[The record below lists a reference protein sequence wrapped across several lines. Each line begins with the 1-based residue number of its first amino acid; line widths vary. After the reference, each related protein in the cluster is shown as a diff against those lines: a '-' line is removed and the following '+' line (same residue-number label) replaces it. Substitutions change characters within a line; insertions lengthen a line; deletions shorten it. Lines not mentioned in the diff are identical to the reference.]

1 MVSKSRLNLM
11 NLMSLKR
18 KAKYAIF
25 IPRRVTKTPKI
36 SGSVISDLFCIRFD
50 KEWKTYFE
58 LLNIEGLISG
68 NNSPNLTTFAEF
80 VFFDSEGKR
89 IGSKNVEVGKFP
101 RQTVLL
107 DESFIINIK
116 EAASFSVFH
125 SKPHEELDLNGSYL
139 AERGYA
145 GYKKLNSAI
154 RGYVHG
160 NLDAIAKSDQGF
172 ELLGNQGIIR
182 RSYQVQHPL
191 RGPARYEFFI
201 SNPCK
206 RSSRILIETKGP
218 SGKWREIER
227 FTLNPRGSKI
237 WAVEKSSFEPSF
249 IRVKS
254 RLYLGRPVVFR
265 IAGQG
270 IDVFHG

>member
-1 MVSKSRLNLM
+1 M
-11 NLMSLKR
+11 NLDTLKR

-25 IPRRVTKTPKI
+25 IPRRVTKTPNNPR
-36 SGSVISDLFCIRFD
+36 SVISDLFCVRHD
-50 KEWKTYFE
+50 LNWKTYFE
-58 LLNIEGLISG
+58 LLNVEGLILG
-68 NNSPNLTTFAEF
+68 DNSPNFATQAEF
-80 VFFDSEGKR
+80 VFFDYNGEVVD
-89 IGSKNVEVGKFP
+89 SKIVQVGQFG
-101 RQTVLL
+101 RETICL
-107 DESFIINIK
+107 DETFAPNIK
-116 EAASFSVFH
+116 EASSFSVFH
-125 SKPHEELDLNGSYL
+125 SKPHDEHALEGSFL
-139 AERGYA
+139 AERGYV
-145 GYKKLNSAI
+145 GFKKSNSSI

-206 RSSRILIETKGP
+206 RASRILIETKGAT
-218 SGKWREIER
+218 GKWRKIER

-237 WAVEKSSFEPSF
+237 WVIDKDSSEPSF
-249 IRVKS
+249 VRVKS

-265 IAGQG
+265 VAGQG

>member
-1 MVSKSRLNLM
+1 M

-50 KEWKTYFE
+50 SEWKTYFE

-80 VFFDSEGKR
+80 VFFDSEGKK
-89 IGSKNVEVGKFP
+89 IGSKNVEVGKFA

-107 DESFIINIK
+107 DESFISNIK
-116 EAASFSVFH
+116 EASSFSVFH
-125 SKPHEELDLNGSYL
+125 SKTHDELDLNGSYL

-145 GYKKLNSAI
+145 GYKKLDSAI

-160 NLDAIAKSDQGF
+160 NLDAVAKSDLGI
-172 ELLGNQGIIR
+172 ELLGNQGIIKR
-182 RSYQVQHPL
+182 TYQVQHPL
-191 RGPARYEFFI
+191 RGPARYEFFLT
-201 SNPCK
+201 NPCS
-206 RSSRILIETKGP
+206 RSSTVVIEVKEFG
-218 SGKWREIER
+218 GKWQKIDR
-227 FTLNPRGSKI
+227 FTLNPRGSKL
-237 WAVEKSSFEPSF
+237 WAIDKRDSEPTF
-249 IRVKS
+249 VRVKS
-254 RLYLGRPVVFR
+254 RLYLGRPVLFR
-265 IAGQG
+265 IQGTG

>member
-1 MVSKSRLNLM
+1 M
-11 NLMSLKR
+11 NFEALKR

-25 IPRRVTKTPKI
+25 IPRRVTKTPNNRN
-36 SGSVISDLFCIRFD
+36 SVISDLFCVRHD
-50 KEWKTYFE
+50 LNWKTYFE
-58 LLNIEGLISG
+58 LLNVEGLIFG
-68 NNSPNLTTFAEF
+68 DNSPNFATQAEF
-80 VFFDSEGKR
+80 VFFDNNGELVD
-89 IGSKNVEVGKFP
+89 SKIIQVGKFG
-101 RQTVLL
+101 RETIFL
-107 DESFIINIK
+107 DEIFSPNIK
-116 EAASFSVFH
+116 EASSFSVFH
-125 SKPHEELDLNGSYL
+125 SKPHDEQSLEGSFL
-139 AERGYA
+139 AERGYV
-145 GYKKLNSAI
+145 GFKKSNSSI

-206 RSSRILIETKGP
+206 RASRILIETKGP
-218 SGKWREIER
+218 SGKWRKIER

-237 WAVEKSSFEPSF
+237 WVIDKDSSEPSF
-249 IRVKS
+249 VRVKS

>member
-1 MVSKSRLNLM
+1 M
-11 NLMSLKR
+11 NFGSFKR
-18 KAKYAIF
+18 KVKYALF
-25 IPRRVTKTPKI
+25 IPKGVTKTPKVA
-36 SGSVISDLFCIRFD
+36 GSVISDLFCIRND
-50 KEWKTYFE
+50 SAWETYFE
-58 LLNIEGLISG
+58 LLNIEGLING
-68 NNSPNLTTFAEF
+68 DNSADTKSEVEV
-80 VFFDSEGKR
+80 VFFDSRGEK
-89 IGSKNVEVGKFP
+89 IGSKVVEVGKFG
-101 RQTVLL
+101 RETLRF
-107 DESFIINIK
+107 DESFFLGAGK
-116 EAASFSVFH
+116 AATFSVFH
-125 SKPHEELDLNGSYL
+125 KKINKNSDFQGSYL

-145 GYKKLNSAI
+145 GFKKSNTPI

-160 NLDAIAKSDQGF
+160 NLDAVAFSDQGI
-172 ELLGNQGIIR
+172 EMLGNQGVIR

-206 RSSRILIETKGP
+206 RASRILIETKSP
-218 SGKWREIER
+218 TGKWREIER

-237 WAVEKSSFEPSF
+237 WAVEKSSSEPSF